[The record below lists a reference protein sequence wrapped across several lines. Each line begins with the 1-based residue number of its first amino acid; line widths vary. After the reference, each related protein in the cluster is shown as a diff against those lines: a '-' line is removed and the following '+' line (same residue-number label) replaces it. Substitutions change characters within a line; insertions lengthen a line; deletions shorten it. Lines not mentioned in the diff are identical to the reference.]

1 MASVLRAAYP
11 WVKAPLLAS
20 APMLGAAT
28 PELAVSVSRAGGV
41 GFIAG
46 GTKFETLDK
55 ALNDVSSLLDSFDRS
70 VPCVPGTLPIGVGF
84 QNWSCD
90 ISIAAAA
97 IRKHVPAIAWLFAP
111 SHVDELRNWSQEL
124 RAASEGKTRIW
135 IQVGSVQEARQA
147 VELAKPDV
155 LVLQGTDAGGHGLS
169 QSASVI
175 SLIPETLDV
184 LAANG
189 TTNTSIL
196 AAGGIV
202 EGRGMAGAL
211 ALGAAGAVMGTRFLA
226 AEEAGIARGWQRE
239 ILRTSDGGVSTTRS
253 TLGDR
258 LRETVGWPPSYD
270 GRMIVNRAH
279 ADEIAGL
286 PDHEQI
292 AIYKQELSQGDEAWG
307 PHGRMITYAG
317 TGVGL
322 IKEIKP
328 AATIVDEV
336 LADGR
341 NAIGRAA
348 AIYTNGGV
356 GAKL

>member
-28 PELAVSVSRAGGV
+28 PELAVNVSRAGGV

-55 ALNDVSSLLDSFDRS
+55 ALNDVSSLLGSFGSSIPR
-70 VPCVPGTLPIGVGF
+70 VRGALPIGVGF
-84 QNWSCD
+84 QIWSCD
-90 ISIAAAA
+90 ISMAAAA

-111 SHVDELRNWSQEL
+111 SHADELRNWSQEL
-124 RAASEGKTRIW
+124 RGASEEKTRIW

-184 LAANG
+184 LEANG
-189 TTNTSIL
+189 ISNISIL

-226 AEEAGIARGWQRE
+226 ANEAGIARGWQRE
-239 ILRTSDGGVSTTRS
+239 ILRTRDGGVSTGRS

-258 LRETVGWPPSYD
+258 LKETVGWPPRYD
-270 GRMIVNRAH
+270 GRMIVNKGH
-279 ADEIAGL
+279 ADERAGL
-286 PDHEQI
+286 PDNEHI

-307 PHGRMITYAG
+307 PHKRMVAYAG

-336 LADGR
+336 LASAG

-348 AIYTNGGV
+348 GICKSGGV
-356 GAKL
+356 RTRL